1 MTLLKEPVKRCAWA
15 SSHALL
21 KEYHDTEWCVPSHD
35 DRYIFE
41 MLTLEGAQAGLSWL
55 TILKRRNAYQNA
67 FHQFSIADCA
77 VMTDE
82 ELEQILHQKEVIAN
96 RRKIYSVRA
105 NAQAIQH
112 IQRQYGSFSAYLW
125 KYTDD
130 KIQYG
135 HWAVES
141 DVPASSSLS
150 KQISRDLKKQGFQFV
165 GPVIIYSFL
174 QAIGILNDHVKTCCK
189 SKSKIQ
195 SLPKRY

>member
-1 MTLLKEPVKRCAWA
+1 MTIQKGPVKCCAWA

-21 KEYHDTEWCVPSHD
+21 QEYHDTEWCVPSHD

-55 TILKRRNAYQNA
+55 TILKRRNAYRKA
-67 FHQFSIADCA
+67 FHQFSIAGCA

-82 ELEQILHQKEVIAN
+82 ELEQILRQKEVIAN
-96 RRKIYSVRA
+96 RRKVYSVRA

-112 IQRQYGSFSAYLW
+112 IQHQYGSFAAYLW

-130 KIQYG
+130 KVLCA
-135 HWAVES
+135 HWAAES
-141 DVPASSSLS
+141 DVPAASPLS
-150 KQISRDLKKQGFQFV
+150 QQISRDLKQRRFQFV

-174 QAIGILNDHVKTCCK
+174 QAIGILDDHVETCCK
-189 SKSKIQ
+189 SKS
-195 SLPKRY
+195 RT

>member
-1 MTLLKEPVKRCAWA
+1 MTIQKEPVKRCAWA

-21 KEYHDTEWCVPSHD
+21 QEYHDTEWCVPSHD

-55 TILKRRNAYQNA
+55 TILKRRNAYRKA
-67 FHQFSIADCA
+67 FHQFSIAGCA

-82 ELEQILHQKEVIAN
+82 ELEQILCQKEVIAN
-96 RRKIYSVRA
+96 RRKVYSVRA

-112 IQRQYGSFSAYLW
+112 IQHQYGSFAAYLW

-130 KIQYG
+130 KVLCA
-135 HWAVES
+135 HWDAES
-141 DVPASSSLS
+141 DVPAASPLS
-150 KQISRDLKKQGFQFV
+150 QQISRDLKQRGFQFV

-174 QAIGILNDHVKTCCK
+174 QAIGILDDHIETCCK
-189 SKSKIQ
+189 SKSRI
-195 SLPKRY
+195 

>member
-1 MTLLKEPVKRCAWA
+1 MTIQKEPVKRCAWA

-21 KEYHDTEWCVPSHD
+21 QEYHDTEWCVPSHD

-55 TILKRRNAYQNA
+55 TILKRRNAYRKA
-67 FHQFSIADCA
+67 FHQFSIAGCA

-82 ELEQILHQKEVIAN
+82 ELEQILCQKEVIAN
-96 RRKIYSVRA
+96 RRKVYSVRA

-112 IQRQYGSFSAYLW
+112 IQHQYGSFAAYLW

-130 KIQYG
+130 KVLCA
-135 HWAVES
+135 HWDAES
-141 DVPASSSLS
+141 DVPAASPLS
-150 KQISRDLKKQGFQFV
+150 QQISRDLKQRGFQFV

-174 QAIGILNDHVKTCCK
+174 QAIGILDDHIETCCK
-189 SKSKIQ
+189 SKS
-195 SLPKRY
+195 RV

>member
-1 MTLLKEPVKRCAWA
+1 MTIQKGPVNRCAWA

-21 KEYHDTEWCVPSHD
+21 QEYHDTEWCVPSHN

-55 TILKRRNAYQNA
+55 TILKRRNAYRKA
-67 FHQFSIADCA
+67 FHQFSITGCA

-82 ELEQILHQKEVIAN
+82 ELEQILRQKEVIAN
-96 RRKIYSVRA
+96 RRKVYSVRA

-112 IQRQYGSFSAYLW
+112 IQHQYGSFAAYLW

-130 KIQYG
+130 KVLCA
-135 HWAVES
+135 HWAAES
-141 DVPASSSLS
+141 DVPAASPLS
-150 KQISRDLKKQGFQFV
+150 QQISRDLKQQGFQFV

-174 QAIGILNDHVKTCCK
+174 QAIGILDDHVETCCK
-189 SKSKIQ
+189 SKSRI
-195 SLPKRY
+195 

>member
-1 MTLLKEPVKRCAWA
+1 MTIQKEPVKRCAWA

-21 KEYHDTEWCVPSHD
+21 QEYHDTEWCVPSHD

-55 TILKRRNAYQNA
+55 TILKRRNAYRKA
-67 FHQFSIADCA
+67 FHQFSIAGCA

-96 RRKIYSVRA
+96 RRKVYSVRA

-112 IQRQYGSFSAYLW
+112 IQHQYGSFAAYLW

-130 KIQYG
+130 KVLCA
-135 HWAVES
+135 HWDAES
-141 DVPASSSLS
+141 DVPAASPLS
-150 KQISRDLKKQGFQFV
+150 QQISRDLKQRGFQFV

-174 QAIGILNDHVKTCCK
+174 QAIGILDDHIETCCK
-189 SKSKIQ
+189 SKSRI
-195 SLPKRY
+195 

>member
-1 MTLLKEPVKRCAWA
+1 MTIQKEPVKRCAWA

-21 KEYHDTEWCVPSHD
+21 QEYHDTEWCVPSHD

-55 TILKRRNAYQNA
+55 TILKRRNAYRKA
-67 FHQFSIADCA
+67 FHQFSIAGCA

-82 ELEQILHQKEVIAN
+82 ELEQILRQKEVIAN
-96 RRKIYSVRA
+96 RRKVYSVRA

-112 IQRQYGSFSAYLW
+112 IQHQYGSFAAYLW

-130 KIQYG
+130 KVLCA
-135 HWAVES
+135 HWDAES
-141 DVPASSSLS
+141 DVPAASPLS
-150 KQISRDLKKQGFQFV
+150 QQISRDLKQRGFQFV

-174 QAIGILNDHVKTCCK
+174 QAIGILDDHIETCCK
-189 SKSKIQ
+189 SKSRI
-195 SLPKRY
+195 

>member
-1 MTLLKEPVKRCAWA
+1 MTIQKEPVKRCAWS

-21 KEYHDTEWCVPSHD
+21 QEYHDTEWCVPSHD

-55 TILKRRNAYQNA
+55 TILKRRNAYRKA
-67 FHQFSIADCA
+67 FHQFSIAGCA

-82 ELEQILHQKEVIAN
+82 ELEQILRQKEVIAN
-96 RRKIYSVRA
+96 RRKVYSVRA

-112 IQRQYGSFSAYLW
+112 IQHQYGSFAAYLW

-130 KIQYG
+130 KVLCA
-135 HWAVES
+135 HWDAES
-141 DVPASSSLS
+141 DVPAASPLS
-150 KQISRDLKKQGFQFV
+150 QQISRDLKQRGFQFV

-174 QAIGILNDHVKTCCK
+174 QAIGILDDHIETCCK
-189 SKSKIQ
+189 SKSRI
-195 SLPKRY
+195 

>member
-1 MTLLKEPVKRCAWA
+1 MTIQKEPVKRCAWA

-21 KEYHDTEWCVPSHD
+21 QEYHDTEWCVPSHD

-55 TILKRRNAYQNA
+55 TILKRRNAYRKA
-67 FHQFSIADCA
+67 FHQFSIAGCA

-96 RRKIYSVRA
+96 RRKVYSVRA

-112 IQRQYGSFSAYLW
+112 IQHQYGSFAVYLW

-130 KIQYG
+130 KVLCA
-135 HWAVES
+135 HWDVES
-141 DVPASSSLS
+141 DVPAASPLS
-150 KQISRDLKKQGFQFV
+150 QQISRDLKQRGFQFV

-174 QAIGILNDHVKTCCK
+174 QAIGILDDHIETCCK
-189 SKSKIQ
+189 SKSRI
-195 SLPKRY
+195 